1 MHISSKIY
9 SLCRSCQF
17 HRWQIYFLCP
27 QTLDKRKSFH
37 SVALLLVGNEIIRQ
51 ETQSFPK
58 NWENRFARVILRNEE
73 GMITR
78 QSIDEQFI
86 IFRVLYV
93 SAWFEWCTIFVN
105 CSWHFISIK
114 LFILYE
120 LIILISS
127 YYINTFYIFS
137 IRTDILCIQDKTC
150 ISSAFV

>member
-58 NWENRFARVILRNEE
+58 NWENRFARVIFRNEE

-86 IFRVLYV
+86 ISRGNRLFYKCIICIMWNLCKLSMVL
-93 SAWFEWCTIFVN
+93 FITI
-105 CSWHFISIK
+105 HI
-114 LFILYE
+114 LFILYDFNIQI
-120 LIILISS
+120 LSFTGVSILI
-127 YYINTFYIFS
+127 
-137 IRTDILCIQDKTC
+137 
-150 ISSAFV
+150 

>member
-127 YYINTFYIFS
+127 YYINTFFS
-137 IRTDILCIQDKTC
+137 IRTDILCIHDETC